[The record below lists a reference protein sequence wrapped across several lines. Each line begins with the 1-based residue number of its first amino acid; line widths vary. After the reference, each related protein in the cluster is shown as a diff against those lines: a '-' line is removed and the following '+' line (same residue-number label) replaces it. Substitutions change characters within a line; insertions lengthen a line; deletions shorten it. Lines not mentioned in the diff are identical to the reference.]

1 MATAATAAKSRCETV
16 AVGEAPLRLSKNGLV
31 VDGEGW
37 FVVNARES
45 RWRSEGPL
53 GSYCTFE
60 GKKRFPH
67 FGINVSV
74 LAPGERIGMYHR
86 EDAQEA
92 FLVLAGECTL
102 IVEGQERQLHEW
114 DFFYCAPGTEHII
127 VAGPAQ
133 SAVVLAA
140 GARGRG
146 VGGGIV
152 YTVCKAAARYGA
164 SVLRETRNP
173 ADAYAKIYAA
183 LPRSRFVKYRR
194 GWLREAD

>member
-1 MATAATAAKSRCETV
+1 M
-16 AVGEAPLRLSKNGLV
+16 SKNGLV

-45 RWRSEGPL
+45 RWRDEGPL

-60 GKKRFPH
+60 GKRRFPH
-67 FGINVSV
+67 FGINISF
-74 LAPGERIGMYHR
+74 LEPGERIGMYHR
-86 EDAQEA
+86 EDGQEA

-102 IVEGQERQLHEW
+102 IVEGKERRLNTW
-114 DFFYCAPGTEHII
+114 DFFYCAPRTEHII
-127 VAGPAQ
+127 VAAGDQ
-133 SAVVLAA
+133 SAVVLAV

-164 SVLRETRNP
+164 SVLRETTKQ
-173 ADAYAKIYAA
+173 AIAYAEVHKA
-183 LPRSRFVKYRR
+183 LPRSRFVKYRP
-194 GWLREAD
+194 GWLPGTGTD